1 VRYNVNLE
9 AQEGETYAD
18 ILAVAQHV
26 EALGFDGLYRADH
39 YAAVWSPEERG
50 TTDAWATLA
59 GLARETERIT
69 LGTMVTPTTFRP
81 PANLAKVVATVAEM
95 AGVVNGT
102 PRVHL
107 GLGTGWL
114 EKEHTRYG
122 FPFED
127 VAARFRRLEEHATII
142 RGLWGGGAEPF
153 SFHGEF
159 ADLDDAIFL
168 PSPSPQPRVIIGGT
182 GRRKTVRL
190 AARFADELNT
200 PWATPDDVVTMKEL
214 VDAACDSEGRPHI
227 PVSVSAAVILGESAG
242 NFRAC
247 AGDLHARIG
256 HGDLDDWLAEK
267 RAGGWALGT
276 PHEVAAHVSAL
287 AAAGA
292 EAFTFMHMSPHDHG
306 MLDLIM
312 HEVIPAIDVGT

>member
-1 VRYNVNLE
+1 MRYNVNLE

-18 ILAVAQHV
+18 ILAVAQRA
-26 EALGFDGLYRADH
+26 EALGFDALYRADH

-59 GLARETERIT
+59 GLARETDRIT
-69 LGTMVTPTTFRP
+69 LGTMVTPATFRP

-95 AGVVNGT
+95 AGSVNGAS
-102 PRVHL
+102 RVHL

-114 EKEHTRYG
+114 EKEHTRHG

-127 VAARFRRLEEHATII
+127 VATRFRRLEEHATII
-142 RGLWGGGAEPF
+142 RGLWGGGADPF
-153 SFHGEF
+153 TFHGEF
-159 ADLDDAIFL
+159 ARLDDAIFL
-168 PSPSPQPRVIIGGT
+168 PSPSPQPRVIIGGS

-200 PWATPDDVVTMKEL
+200 PWATPDDVREMKEL
-214 VDAACDSEGRPHI
+214 VEAACDREGRPHI
-227 PVSVSAAVILGESAG
+227 PVSASAGVVVGESAG
-242 NFRAC
+242 DFRAR

-256 HGDLDDWLAEK
+256 EGDLDDWLAGIRE
-267 RAGGWALGT
+267 GGWAVGT
-276 PHEVAAHVSAL
+276 PDEVAAHVAAL

-292 EAFTFMHMSPHDHG
+292 DAFTFMHMSPHDHG

-312 HEVIPAIDVGT
+312 HEVIPAIDAGI

>member
-18 ILAVAQHV
+18 ILAVAQHA

-69 LGTMVTPTTFRP
+69 LGSMVTPVTFRP

-95 AGVVNGT
+95 AGLVNSAS
-102 PRVHL
+102 RVHL

-114 EKEHTRYG
+114 EKEHTRHG

-127 VAARFRRLEEHATII
+127 VATRFRRLEEHATII
-142 RGLWGGGAEPF
+142 RGLWGGGTEPF

-159 ADLDDAIFL
+159 ADVADAIFL
-168 PSPSPQPRVIIGGT
+168 PSPSPQPRVIIGGS

-190 AARFADELNT
+190 AACFADELNT
-200 PWATPDDVVTMKEL
+200 PWATSDDVRETKEL
-214 VDAACDSEGRPHI
+214 VDAACDREGRPHI
-227 PVSVSAAVILGESAG
+227 PVSVSAGVIVGESAG
-242 NFRAC
+242 DFRAR

-256 HGDLDDWLAEK
+256 DGELDDWLAELQD
-267 RAGGWALGT
+267 GGWALGT
-276 PHEVAAHVSAL
+276 PDQVAAHVAAL